1 MVSTNGT
8 NGTNG
13 HVVPQIVHRHPLD
26 QLSGD
31 EVKVVR
37 QAVINARKAAILF
50 RNVYTFEPAKA
61 ELVKFLNAEH
71 AGTLSAETPRPP
83 RQARAQYDVVYEDGS
98 HEYMES
104 VIDIASENEVSMRK
118 PEKGLQQSLTMDEF
132 QEFSRVCVESDMF
145 KKAVKEL
152 NLDAEKFDIAIDP
165 WPYGGPDPGEVTPR
179 YTQGLCFA
187 KLRNENPDT
196 NHYGYPLPIIPVMDT
211 YKQEIIRIDRLATGG
226 VENGL
231 KYGTAKTNVLEHC
244 QPAEY
249 VPELL
254 DTPLRKDLKPLN
266 VLQPEGPSF
275 TVSDDSLIE
284 WQKWRFRVGF
294 TPRECA
300 VIHDVTYDGRSV
312 LYRLSLSEMTVPYGD
327 PRPPFQRKQA
337 FDFGDAGAGRA
348 ANNLALGCD
357 CLGVIKYIDAML
369 VNAEGQPSVSKNVVC
384 IHEQDN
390 GIGWK
395 HTNFRTNRAVVTRNR
410 ELVVQFIIT
419 LANYEYVFAYKFDQ
433 AGGITLE
440 TRATGVVSVVN
451 IDPGKVSPYG
461 NVVSPGALAQN
472 HQHIFAV
479 RIDPAID
486 GQANTVF
493 TEESM
498 PIPMNPE
505 TNPFGNGYE
514 VVRKPVTKSTWIQA
528 SPFTNLTVKMANTNK
543 INPISQRPVAYKFI
557 PSPSQLLLADPESIM
572 AKRAAFA
579 QHHIWVTK
587 YKDEEL
593 FAAGEFT
600 NQSQKEVGGVSDA
613 VARNDDVEN
622 DDVVVWNV
630 FGLTHNPRVED
641 WPVMPVEIHQ
651 LELKPA
657 DFFER
662 NPALDVPGSKNVS
675 SVEFGRDANGA
686 CCKADDTNG
695 TNGHSNGDVQ
705 AAPTSHLQGTDTIPV
720 SQVNGQNGH

>member
-1 MVSTNGT
+1 MSAANG
-8 NGTNG
+8 
-13 HVVPQIVHRHPLD
+13 PIVAKKTHKHPLD

-31 EVKVVR
+31 EVEVAR
-37 QAVINARKAAILF
+37 QAVLKVRKAHLIF
-50 RNVYTFEPAKA
+50 RNIYTVEPPKA
-61 ELVKFLNAEH
+61 ELVEFLKAEH
-71 AGTLSAETPRPP
+71 AGTVSADTPRPP
-83 RQARAQYDVVYEDGS
+83 RQARVQYDVVYDDQS
-98 HEYMES
+98 HEYLES
-104 VIDIASENEVSMRK
+104 IVDLATGSEVNLKRVDT
-118 PEKGLQQSLTMDEF
+118 GVQQSLTLDEF
-132 QEFSRVCVESDMF
+132 KEFNEVCVESEMF
-145 KKAVKEL
+145 KQAIKEL
-152 NLDAEKFDIAIDP
+152 DLDEKFDIAIDP
-165 WPYGGPDPGEVTPR
+165 WPYGGPDVGEITPR

-187 KLRNENPDT
+187 KRRHENPDT
-196 NHYGYPLPIIPVMDT
+196 NHYAFPLPIIPVMDT
-211 YKQEIIRIDRLATGG
+211 NKKEIIRIDRLATGG
-226 VENGL
+226 TEDGL
-231 KYGTAKTNVLEHC
+231 EYGTADKNVLEHC
-244 QPAEY
+244 RPAEY

-254 DTPLRKDLKPLN
+254 DIPLRKDLKPLN
-266 VLQPEGPSF
+266 VLQPDGPSF
-275 TVSDDSLIE
+275 TMSDDSLIE

-294 TPRECA
+294 TPREGA
-300 VIHDVTYDGRSV
+300 VLHDVHYDGRSV

-337 FDFGDAGAGRA
+337 FDFGDSGAGRA

-357 CLGVIKYIDAML
+357 CLGVIKYFDGML
-369 VNAEGQPSVSKNVVC
+369 VDSEGRPSVSKNVVC

-395 HTNFRTNRAVVTRNR
+395 HTDFRTNRAVVTRSR

-419 LANYEYVFAYKFDQ
+419 LANYEYIFAFKFDQ
-433 AGGITLE
+433 AGGITVE
-440 TRATGVVSVVN
+440 TRATGIVSVVN

-486 GQANTVF
+486 GHANTIF
-493 TEESM
+493 TEESL
-498 PIPMNPE
+498 PVPMNPK

-514 VVRKPVTKSTWIQA
+514 VVRKPVTKSSAIHA
-528 SPFTNLTVKMANTNK
+528 SPFTNLTVKMANPNK

-557 PSPSQLLLADPESIM
+557 PSPSQLMLADPESIV

-579 QHHIWVTK
+579 HHHVWVTK
-587 YKDEEL
+587 YRDEEL

-600 NQSQKEVGGVSDA
+600 NQSLKEIGGVADA
-613 VARNDDVEN
+613 VARNDKVDNE
-622 DDVVVWNV
+622 DVVVWNV

-662 NPALDVPGSKNVS
+662 NPALDVPGTKNLS
-675 SVEFGRDANGA
+675 SVEIGRDENGT
-686 CCKADDTNG
+686 CCHTDGTTNG
-695 TNGHSNGDVQ
+695 TANGNGSVQ
-705 AAPTSHLQGTDTIPV
+705 AAPTSHLQGTGSIRVAD
-720 SQVNGQNGH
+720 VNGH

>member
-1 MVSTNGT
+1 MAA
-8 NGTNG
+8 TNG
-13 HVVPQIVHRHPLD
+13 HTVPKRIYKHPLD

-31 EVKVVR
+31 EVNIAR
-37 QAVINARKAAILF
+37 QAVLDARKAAVIF
-50 RNVYTFEPAKA
+50 RNTFAVEPAKA
-61 ELVKFLNAEH
+61 ELVKFLDAEH
-71 AGTLSAETPRPP
+71 AGTLSADTPRPA
-83 RQARAQYDVVYEDGS
+83 RQARVQYDVIHEDRS

-104 VIDIASENEVSMRK
+104 VIDIASGKEVEHRRVPRTS
-118 PEKGLQQSLTMDEF
+118 QQALTLDEF
-132 QEFSRVCVESDMF
+132 KEFSHVCVESDLF

-152 NLDAEKFDIAIDP
+152 NLDEKFEVAIDP
-165 WPYGGPDPGEVTPR
+165 WPYGGPDVGEVTPR

-187 KLRNENPDT
+187 KLRNGNPDS
-196 NHYGYPLPIIPVMDT
+196 NHYGFPLPIIPVMDT
-211 YKQEIIRIDRLATGG
+211 YKKEIIRIDRLATGG
-226 VENGL
+226 VEDGL
-231 KYGTAKTNVLEHC
+231 NYGTAGKNVLEHC
-244 QPAEY
+244 RPAEY

-254 DTPLRKDLKPLN
+254 DTPLRSDLKPLN
-266 VLQPEGPSF
+266 VLQPDGPSF

-300 VIHDVTYDGRSV
+300 VLHDVHYDGRSV

-369 VNAEGQPSVSKNVVC
+369 VDTEGKPSVSKNVVC
-384 IHEQDN
+384 VHEQDN

-395 HTNFRTNRAVVTRNR
+395 HTNFRTNRAVVTRSR

-419 LANYEYVFAYKFDQ
+419 LANYEYIFAYIFDQ
-433 AGGITLE
+433 AGGITVE
-440 TRATGVVSVVN
+440 TRATGIVSVVN
-451 IDPGKVSPYG
+451 IDPGKTSPYG

-486 GQANTVF
+486 GHNNTIF
-493 TEESM
+493 TEESL
-498 PIPMNPE
+498 PIPMNPK
-505 TNPFGNGYE
+505 TNPHGNGYD
-514 VVRKPVTKSTWIQA
+514 VVRKPVTKSTSIHA
-528 SPFTNLTVKMANTNK
+528 SPFTNLTIKMANPGK
-543 INPISQRPVAYKFI
+543 INPISQRPVSYKFM
-557 PSPSQLLLADPESIM
+557 PSPSQLILADPDSIV

-579 QHHIWVTK
+579 HHHVWVTK
-587 YKDEEL
+587 YRDNEL
-593 FAAGEFT
+593 FAGGEFT
-600 NQSQKEVGGVSDA
+600 NQSQKEEGGVADM
-613 VARNDDVEN
+613 VARKDEVEN
-622 DDVVVWNV
+622 EDVVVWNV

-651 LELKPA
+651 LHLRPA

-662 NPALDVPGSKNVS
+662 NPALDVPGNKNLA
-675 SVEFGRDANGA
+675 SVEVGRHANGD
-686 CCKADDTNG
+686 CCQTNG
-695 TNGHSNGDVQ
+695 NGSVQ
-705 AAPTSHLQGTDTIPV
+705 ADPTSHLQGSESIPV
-720 SQVNGQNGH
+720 ASVNGH